1 MRSNMF
7 DGIGTFLIFMGIV
20 CAVGGWA
27 IIEGAIYVLN
37 HIKWA

>member
-1 MRSNMF
+1 MPNNMF
-7 DGIGTFLIFMGIV
+7 DGLGTFLIFMGIV

-27 IIEGAIYVLN
+27 IIEGAVYVFN